1 MRPLRKPGCRLSA
14 TVLTCLLT
22 TVASAQLKVSPPQ
35 QLSTVSGNPSIPPDG
50 DSGQVALG
58 PDSDYAVF
66 SSRASNLLGDGKDTN
81 NAADV
86 FLRKRGSSTVTRLS
100 VTTNGEEAQAS
111 SPRFDDEDMLYP
123 AISSLLDDRKT
134 FGVTFASRAT
144 NLLPDGVTNPDVNK
158 QLYLRIPDPNNPA
171 RGTTVLISRGFS
183 GTEAG
188 NGNSTKSSIT
198 ALEGKNGFRIVFS
211 SSATNLVA
219 APQALGENPPSARLA
234 GPSRLYIA
242 DVTVSR
248 SKATVMIY
256 GIQEIADAIA
266 EENFEEFYDPVIS
279 GDGQYVACT
288 ASSAVTQPFSTTPPV
303 TQILRLNL
311 KSKIGETVSKN
322 TGGLGQ
328 GSSKYPSISYAGDK
342 ITFSTEATNLGVD
355 ASASQPKFVLW
366 RDVDDS
372 LELIGKTGKGVVGNG
387 SYPPQNSPFEPH
399 GPIGMISIDGRF
411 AAWSDTA
418 NNLVSGD
425 TNGVADVFL
434 KDLSDNS
441 IKLVSRTEAGGPL
454 DAQSVFP
461 AIGKSSLTGGELRVA
476 FETRASGIGTFFF
489 NPSTQSNTARVF
501 ISTGSFSE
509 QVIEKNA
516 PIDTP
521 PDVKVSGRTV
531 TLTLL
536 KFRLP
541 RIKKFELAPTSLTE
555 ESYPTEHASKATVSY
570 EIQLARAGTKKRIK
584 INATKNRV
592 TIRALPPGT
601 YEVTYRAISKLKNK
615 VLSATKFSPK
625 RKFVI
630 KK

>member
-1 MRPLRKPGCRLSA
+1 
-14 TVLTCLLT
+14 
-22 TVASAQLKVSPPQ
+22 
-35 QLSTVSGNPSIPPDG
+35 
-50 DSGQVALG
+50 
-58 PDSDYAVF
+58 
-66 SSRASNLLGDGKDTN
+66 
-81 NAADV
+81 
-86 FLRKRGSSTVTRLS
+86 
-100 VTTNGEEAQAS
+100 
-111 SPRFDDEDMLYP
+111 
-123 AISSLLDDRKT
+123 LLDGGKT
-134 FGVTFASRAT
+134 FGVTFASRAS

-188 NGNSTKSSIT
+188 NGDSTKSSIT

-211 SSATNLVA
+211 STATNLLA
-219 APQALGENPPSARLA
+219 TPQALGENLPPARGA
-234 GPSRLYIA
+234 FTSRLYLA
-242 DVTVSR
+242 DVIFSGSSVTV
-248 SKATVMIY
+248 KITD
-256 GIQEIADAIA
+256 GTDGETDGD
-266 EENFEEFYDPVIS
+266 FYDPVIS
-279 GDGQYVACT
+279 GDGRYVVCT
-288 ASSAVTQPFSTTPPV
+288 SFPPAINLPLNTPPV
-303 TQILRLNL
+303 AQIIRYTIDSQIADVVSRNN
-311 KSKIGETVSKN
+311 GEPGN
-322 TGGLGQ
+322 
-328 GSSKYPSISYAGDK
+328 GSSKYPSISYTGDK

-366 RDVDDS
+366 RDKDDS
-372 LELIGKTGKGVVGNG
+372 LELLNKTAGGIVGNG
-387 SYPPQNSPFEPH
+387 SYSPQEFPM
-399 GPIGMISIDGRF
+399 GPIGVISIDGRF

-418 NNLVSGD
+418 DNLVSGD

-454 DAQSVFP
+454 DAQSFFP

-476 FETRASGIGTFFF
+476 FETRASGIGTLFF

-501 ISTGSFSE
+501 ISNGSFTE
-509 QVIEKNA
+509 PPLENKA

-555 ESYPTEHASKATVSY
+555 ESYPTEHATKATVSY
-570 EIQLARAGTKKRIK
+570 EIQLARAGTKERIK

-601 YEVTYRAISKLKNK
+601 YEVTYRAISNENL
-615 VLSATKFSPK
+615 LSRSNSRT
-625 RKFVI
+625 
-630 KK
+630 